1 MLSKYFHQDMKLSH
15 CIMEKL
21 RVRPGEGSEA
31 ESSAKAESLT
41 FIMEHEPWVSQNVVL
56 MIPEESWSQELRVYN
71 PDHKLSLSPRTPSEK

>member
-1 MLSKYFHQDMKLSH
+1 
-15 CIMEKL
+15 MEKL

-31 ESSAKAESLT
+31 ETSAKAESLT